1 MANINREEIQI
12 KSESDGLVLY
22 AHLYTCEKPKAI
34 VQIIHGMS
42 EHKERY
48 AQLASVLA
56 TYGCI
61 VIIVDN
67 RGHGQSINDKIPL
80 GYFADKNGW
89 LTNLQD
95 IHSFSML
102 VREKYRHLPF
112 FILCHSMGSLIG
124 HSYLKRYE
132 DELDGAIFSGMPAYN
147 SATNSGKLLASI
159 LSSGSKAK
167 KVSKTLVKASDYNKY
182 ISKPRTAFDWLS
194 YNQDNVD
201 EYIADPLCGF
211 PFTNKGYYDLLD
223 GMQDVYTRNDWRV
236 LKNNLPIFFV
246 VGQDDPCADV
256 PSGFKK
262 ALNHL
267 SKVGYKKIEANIY
280 ENMRHEIFNEKQKK
294 VVYTDLLM
302 WLNKQLS
309 MSEENK

>member
-48 AQLASVLA
+48 SQLASVLA

-61 VIIVDN
+61 VIIADN

-102 VREKYRHLPF
+102 AF
-112 FILCHSMGSLIG
+112 F
-124 HSYLKRYE
+124 
-132 DELDGAIFSGMPAYN
+132 
-147 SATNSGKLLASI
+147 
-159 LSSGSKAK
+159 
-167 KVSKTLVKASDYNKY
+167 
-182 ISKPRTAFDWLS
+182 
-194 YNQDNVD
+194 
-201 EYIADPLCGF
+201 
-211 PFTNKGYYDLLD
+211 
-223 GMQDVYTRNDWRV
+223 
-236 LKNNLPIFFV
+236 
-246 VGQDDPCADV
+246 
-256 PSGFKK
+256 FKK
-262 ALNHL
+262 
-267 SKVGYKKIEANIY
+267 
-280 ENMRHEIFNEKQKK
+280 
-294 VVYTDLLM
+294 
-302 WLNKQLS
+302 
-309 MSEENK
+309 